1 MVACA
6 YKFTAKLNLEAYRN
20 VLYLFRNIVVLIIF
34 PNTAAM
40 WKSPGYLTH
49 LLAQKGVIA

>member
-6 YKFTAKLNLEAYRN
+6 YKFIAKLNLEAYRN
-20 VLYLFRNIVVLIIF
+20 VLYLFRNIVVLIF